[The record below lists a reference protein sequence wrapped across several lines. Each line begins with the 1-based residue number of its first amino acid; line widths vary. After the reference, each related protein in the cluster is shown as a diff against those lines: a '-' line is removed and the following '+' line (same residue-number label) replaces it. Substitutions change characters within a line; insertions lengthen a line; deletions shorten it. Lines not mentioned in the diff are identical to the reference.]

1 MRYLLSLNF
10 SSLEAILTYLKDQK
24 IKVNVV
30 GVGNLNKKDV
40 IKMQIYIHNLRINKK
55 KIWLYNVLIIKF
67 YQKLHNMQINMDLKF

>member
-30 GVGNLNKKDV
+30 GVGDLNKKDV

-55 KIWLYNVLIIKF
+55 KIWLYNVLIIWKW
-67 YQKLHNMQINMDLKF
+67 QNI